1 MSEVLATPN
10 TDVAVSSRLARPE
23 LVAFVADNDSMAAL
37 RTGLAEA
44 GPPDFEIRRADVNAA
59 IAILRKMPT
68 PKTLIIDVSGE
79 EQPLTAL
86 DRLSEVVEPDVRVLL
101 VGDRDEVNFYRQVT
115 RGLGILEY
123 MPKPLQRDTVA
134 RLFGPLLT
142 SRASLA
148 QAVNGGRVVTI
159 TGVRGGVGASTLA
172 ANLAWYF
179 GVESARHTVL
189 LDADLHRGSC
199 AMLLDAVPGTGLRAA
214 LETPQ
219 RIDELFVERTASMV
233 RDRLFILAA
242 EEKLSEQP
250 GYADGASDRLLQ
262 ELRRRY
268 NFALIDLP
276 FTGHPMHRDMLV
288 LAHHRILVLEPTLAC
303 VRDTLRLMA
312 LPNGPMQPSGAV
324 LVLNGLGQ
332 RGGLTQKQV
341 EDALKVKVDLVVPD
355 LAKSIGRAATTGAPA
370 MAPRGPFR
378 DAILKL
384 GREITVLR
392 TAPTGVAKP
401 APGHAGRSLFGR
413 ARAAKPSAAK
423 PA

>member
-1 MSEVLATPN
+1 MSEALANST
-10 TDVAVSSRLARPE
+10 VELAVSSRLARPE
-23 LVAFVADNDSMAAL
+23 LVGFVTDNDSMAAL
-37 RTGLAEA
+37 RGGLAEA
-44 GPPDFEIRRADVNAA
+44 GPPDFELKRADVNAA

-68 PKTLIIDVSGE
+68 PKTLIIDISGE

-101 VGDRDEVNFYRQVT
+101 VGDRDDVNFYRQVT

-123 MPKPLQRDTVA
+123 LPKPLQRDTVA

-148 QAVNGGRVVTI
+148 QAVNGGRVVTV

-172 ANLAWYF
+172 CNLAWYF

-199 AMLLDAVPGTGLRAA
+199 AMLLGAVAGSGLRAA

-219 RIDELFVERTASMV
+219 RIDELFVERTAQVV

-242 EEKLSEQP
+242 EEKLAEQP
-250 GYADGASDRLLQ
+250 GYADGAADRLLQ

-276 FTGHPMHRDMLV
+276 FTGQPMHRDMLM

-312 LPNGPMQPSGAV
+312 LPNGPMQPSGATV
-324 LVLNGLGQ
+324 VLNRLGQ
-332 RGGLTQKQV
+332 RGGLTRKQV

-355 LAKSIGRAATTGAPA
+355 LAKSIGKAATVGEPA

-378 DAILKL
+378 DAILQL
-384 GREITVLR
+384 GRAITVLR
-392 TAPTGVAKP
+392 PPSTGVAKP
-401 APGHAGRSLFGR
+401 VTGRVGRSLFGR
-413 ARAAKPSAAK
+413 FRAAR